1 MATNES
7 LRDQAAALRAELAQA
22 HELDAP
28 TREALRALADEVE
41 TLLDT
46 PVSQVA
52 ERPPDTLRE
61 RLTDRLRELEA
72 THPRLSSTLGNLIDT
87 LAFYGL

>member
-22 HELDAP
+22 QALDAP
-28 TREALRALADEVE
+28 TRDALHALADEVE

-52 ERPPDTLRE
+52 ERPPDSLRE
-61 RLTDRLRELEA
+61 RLADRLRELEA
-72 THPRLSSTLGNLIDT
+72 THPKLSNTLGNLVDT